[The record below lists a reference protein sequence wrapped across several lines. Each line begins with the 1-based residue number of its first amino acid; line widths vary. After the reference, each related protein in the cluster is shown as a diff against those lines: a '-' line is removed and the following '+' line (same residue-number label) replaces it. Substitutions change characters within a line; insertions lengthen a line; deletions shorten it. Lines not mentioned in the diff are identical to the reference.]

1 MTEAQQVRLY
11 HVLDAVK
18 PLGLT
23 LRRAGWPA
31 ELLVTIEGDS
41 PVVSLRVSVDDTRVP
56 SESKAAAA

>member
-1 MTEAQQVRLY
+1 MNEAQSARLSQ
-11 HVLDAVK
+11 VLDAVK

-31 ELLVTIEGDS
+31 ELIVTIEGDS

-56 SESKAAAA
+56 VESKAAA